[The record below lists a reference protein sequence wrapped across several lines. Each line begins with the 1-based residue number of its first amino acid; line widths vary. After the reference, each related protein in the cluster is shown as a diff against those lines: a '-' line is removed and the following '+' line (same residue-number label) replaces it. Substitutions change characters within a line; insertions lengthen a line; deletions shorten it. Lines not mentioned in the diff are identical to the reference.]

1 MGRADTAA
9 QNRSTLHKE
18 LTSLPDMAY
27 VSKAL
32 LGRALEALR
41 GQHALVL
48 FTVPAMTRAD
58 VPTAGSP
65 AQAEQDAVEFR
76 GAQEK
81 ALMDEFFKVDGA
93 DHARPY
99 FQPGAGDWVAA
110 RYPAGTTLQRQR
122 TDRAKSANP
131 LFYRPD
137 GTRWALVTDIA
148 DRIAADTQLLPRGPI
163 PLVALGAWMY
173 RNRSVENVQE
183 LVDLVV
189 DELKLNRDGL
199 IGKVY
204 SADVGAIDTTSAF
217 EDGPISPEAL
227 LDFLKAPAAPAP
239 AAPLGT
245 IAEVV
250 ERIEE
255 AMGRAGV
262 ALAPGFVGRV
272 VRAWLNRDIAM
283 LVGAP
288 GTGKSTFAREFGNA
302 CELEIPDQRE
312 TKVVLVDPD
321 FDAARL
327 LGYLDLAGKFR
338 ASEFTK
344 EVLQTGQP
352 LVPRVVIF
360 EECNTAQLEA
370 YAGQLLH
377 AVESAG
383 GVQLPDDSE
392 PRLPLDVLL
401 LATGNSV
408 RDEPETR
415 LPISRPSKRRMT
427 IIEMPNIL
435 YEAWRDGKRA
445 ALVEQANLYL
455 EYERTRLDQ
464 RSEDPPLLDEL
475 RAPRLQAV
483 KTLEELDE
491 DVRNLLLDLVEYL
504 FGTDD
509 GQNLM
514 TIGLLVD
521 ILRDVIYAD
530 EESAA
535 EALGWQVT
543 GKLLE
548 QVSSMDV
555 ARGLAERC
563 AALPNAEAITRA
575 VARMDLKDGSVS
587 PLL

>member
-1 MGRADTAA
+1 M
-9 QNRSTLHKE
+9 E
-18 LTSLPDMAY
+18 
-27 VSKAL
+27 
-32 LGRALEALR
+32 
-41 GQHALVL
+41 
-48 FTVPAMTRAD
+48 
-58 VPTAGSP
+58 
-65 AQAEQDAVEFR
+65 
-76 GAQEK
+76 
-81 ALMDEFFKVDGA
+81 
-93 DHARPY
+93 
-99 FQPGAGDWVAA
+99 
-110 RYPAGTTLQRQR
+110 
-122 TDRAKSANP
+122 
-131 LFYRPD
+131 
-137 GTRWALVTDIA
+137 
-148 DRIAADTQLLPRGPI
+148 
-163 PLVALGAWMY
+163 
-173 RNRSVENVQE
+173 
-183 LVDLVV
+183 
-189 DELKLNRDGL
+189 
-199 IGKVY
+199 
-204 SADVGAIDTTSAF
+204 
-217 EDGPISPEAL
+217 
-227 LDFLKAPAAPAP
+227 
-239 AAPLGT
+239 
-245 IAEVV
+245 
-250 ERIEE
+250 
-255 AMGRAGV
+255 RAGV
-262 ALAPGFVGRV
+262 ALAPGLVARV

-383 GVQLPDDSE
+383 AVQLPDDSE
-392 PRLPLDVLL
+392 PRLPFDVLL

-435 YEAWRDGKRA
+435 YDAWRQGQRP

-483 KTLEELDE
+483 QTLEQLDE

-504 FGTDD
+504 FETDE
-509 GQNLM
+509 GQNIM
-514 TIGLLVD
+514 TVGLLID

-543 GKLLE
+543 GKVLE
-548 QVSSMDV
+548 QVTSIDV

-563 AALPNAEAITRA
+563 AVLPNAEAINRA

>member
-1 MGRADTAA
+1 M
-9 QNRSTLHKE
+9 
-18 LTSLPDMAY
+18 
-27 VSKAL
+27 
-32 LGRALEALR
+32 
-41 GQHALVL
+41 
-48 FTVPAMTRAD
+48 
-58 VPTAGSP
+58 
-65 AQAEQDAVEFR
+65 
-76 GAQEK
+76 
-81 ALMDEFFKVDGA
+81 
-93 DHARPY
+93 
-99 FQPGAGDWVAA
+99 AA
-110 RYPAGTTLQRQR
+110 RIVA
-122 TDRAKSANP
+122 
-131 LFYRPD
+131 D
-137 GTRWALVTDIA
+137 G
-148 DRIAADTQLLPRGPI
+148 QLLPRGPI

-173 RNRSVENVQE
+173 RKQSVETVQE

-189 DELKLNRDGL
+189 NELKLDRDGL

-204 SADVGAIDTTSAF
+204 STDTATVDTTSAF
-217 EDGPISPEAL
+217 EDAPISGEAL
-227 LDFLKAPAAPAP
+227 LEFLKAPVAPPPAP
-239 AAPLGT
+239 PLGT
-245 IAEVV
+245 IADVV
-250 ERIEE
+250 GRIEG
-255 AMGRAGV
+255 AMERAGV
-262 ALAPGFVGRV
+262 ALAPGLVGRV

-338 ASEFTK
+338 PSEFTK

-360 EECNTAQLEA
+360 EEGNTAQLEA

-383 GVQLPDDSE
+383 AVQLPDDSE
-392 PRLPLDVLL
+392 PRLPFDVLL

-415 LPISRPSKRRMT
+415 LPVSRPSKRRMT

-435 YEAWRDGKRA
+435 YDAWKQGQRP
-445 ALVEQANLYL
+445 ALMEQADLYL

-464 RSEDPPLLDEL
+464 RSEDPPLLDKL

-483 KTLEELDE
+483 QTLKQLDE
-491 DVRNLLLDLVEYL
+491 DIRNLLLDLVEYL
-504 FGTDD
+504 FETDD

-514 TIGLLVD
+514 TIGLLID

-548 QVSSMDV
+548 QVTRIDV

-563 AALPNAEAITRA
+563 AALPNAEAINRA